1 MEYKIKNLVNK
12 YYKDVEKDIIGCGL
26 NCSSE
31 TLLKKEVTEMMDLL
45 FNDVVGEMPNRN
57 INSDEYEV
65 WYKKALVFG
74 EIVKAIEE
82 KYGHYISHFTTP
94 TNLQSHYGPRD

>member
-1 MEYKIKNLVNK
+1 MEYKIKQLVNK

-26 NCSSE
+26 NWSAND
-31 TLLKKEVTEMMDLL
+31 LIKKEVTEMITSV
-45 FNDVVGEMPNRN
+45 FNDIVGEMPNRN
-57 INSDEYEV
+57 LDSDEYEV

-74 EIVKAIEE
+74 EIVRTMGE
-82 KYGHYISHFTTP
+82 KYGRYISNFSTP